1 MCVINEE
8 LLNSLWDNAFP
19 VEEYDQDLYRH
30 DACGAWIMKSKYG
43 DRTSPYGW
51 EIDHIFP
58 QSKLKDRNVMQEEID
73 DRRNLRALNWQNNDS
88 KGTDYPSYH
97 AKVRAE
103 GNKNVVD
110 DRELVVNEAAQQL
123 IQGLFGKYLK

>member
-1 MCVINEE
+1 MCIITDDLKNY
-8 LLNSLWDNAFP
+8 LWDNAFP
-19 VEEYDQDLYRH
+19 VEDYDQDLYRH
-30 DACGAWIMKSKYG
+30 DACGAWIVKQKYG

-58 QSKLKDRNVMQEEID
+58 QSRLKDRNVMQEEID

-103 GNKNVVD
+103 GNKNVID
-110 DRELVVNEAAQQL
+110 DRELVVNTDTQQL
-123 IQGLFGKYLK
+123 LQGLFGKYMK